1 MIDRI
6 LVAVD
11 DTESSRRAAAVA
23 KAFAATHGATLDAVH
38 VADDGTSDDPAVLAK
53 TAVADATV
61 DAGTVELESHVID
74 GDVPEA
80 LEEHVRD
87 TGADVVVIG
96 RSDPSGVGE
105 RLFGG
110 AVDRLLRRVDIP
122 VLAVPETA
130 DVDPAA
136 AYDDVLATTD
146 GSHEAEAAAPWATLL
161 AREFDAT
168 LHVLRVVDL
177 STEAGGFDAGG
188 ARSEYMDRL
197 EGDAA
202 DDVGDFLAA
211 ADAADVAVERAVRRG
226 RVPDGIDDYV
236 REAGIDVVV
245 IASERSGSLSGQLLG
260 SVATKLLQTLDVP
273 VLVVAGEEDPDAA

>member
-11 DTESSRRAAAVA
+11 DTESARRAAAVA
-23 KAFAATHGATLDAVH
+23 KAFAATHDATLDAVH
-38 VADDGTSDDPAVLAK
+38 VADDGTSGDPAVLAS

-61 DAGTVELESHVID
+61 DAGTVELESHVVD

-80 LEEHVRD
+80 LEEHVRE

-105 RLFGG
+105 RLFGS
-110 AVDRLLRRVDIP
+110 AVDRLLRTTDVP

-130 DVDPAA
+130 DVDPAT

-146 GSHEAEAAAPWATLL
+146 GSHEAEYAAPWASLL
-161 AREFDAT
+161 AGEFDAT

-177 STEAGGFDAGG
+177 STEAGSFDAGG
-188 ARSEYMDRL
+188 ASSEYLDRL
-197 EGDAA
+197 EREAA
-202 DDVGDFLAA
+202 DDVNEFLSVADETGAA
-211 ADAADVAVERAVRRG
+211 TERAVRRG
-226 RVPDGIDDYV
+226 TPSEAIDDYV
-236 REAGIDVVV
+236 DKADADVVV
-245 IASERSGSLSGQLLG
+245 IASERSGSLSGQLFG
-260 SVATKLLQTLDVP
+260 SVATKLVEDLDVP
-273 VLVVAGEEDPDAA
+273 VLVLSAEEEAE